1 LKIRFLGAHN
11 SESATT
17 GLMSIL
23 VDDRLVLDAG
33 SMASRLSFEEQLA
46 LKAILISH
54 AHYDH
59 VRDIP
64 ALGMNLLLRN
74 TNCTVYSIPEVLE
87 SLGAHL
93 MDGLV
98 YPDFRQRPAAD
109 PTLRLVN
116 LEPLRTITIE
126 GYRVLPVPV
135 NHRVSCVGYQVT
147 APGGAVLFYTGDTG
161 PGLESCW
168 RKIKPQ
174 LLIIEL
180 TASERFREQMLKVG
194 HLTPGLLRQ
203 ELGVFKEIHGYLPQI
218 IVSHISPTV
227 EAEIAAELAEVE
239 RALSTRITI
248 AREGLQL
255 TL

>member
-23 VDDRLVLDAG
+23 IDGRLVLDAG
-33 SMASRLSFEEQLA
+33 SMTSRLSFEEQQA

-64 ALGMNLLLRN
+64 ALAMNLLLRN
-74 TNCTVYSIPEVLE
+74 AGCTVYSIPEVLA
-87 SLGAHL
+87 SLAAHL
-93 MDGLV
+93 MDGLI

-109 PTLRLVN
+109 PTIRLVD
-116 LEPLRTITIE
+116 LEPLRTVTIE
-126 GYRVLPVPV
+126 GYHVLPVPV
-135 NHRVSCVGYQVT
+135 NHRVPGVGYQVT

-174 LLIIEL
+174 LLIYEL
-180 TASERFREQMLKVG
+180 TASERFREQMIKVG
-194 HLTPGLLRQ
+194 HMTPGLLRQ
-203 ELGVFKEIHGYLPQI
+203 ELGVFKEIHGYLPRI
-218 IVSHISPTV
+218 VVSHTSPTV
-227 EAEIAAELAEVE
+227 EAEIAAELPEVE
-239 RALSTRITI
+239 RALSTSITI
-248 AREGLQL
+248 AREGLEI